1 MEMLQVIGEKIL
13 TFLNAII
20 SFGNTYIGTYLLIVL
35 LLIAGFYFTFKLK
48 FVQFRM

>member
-20 SFGNTYIGTYLLIVL
+20 SFGNMEKFHLSRRFVL
-35 LLIAGFYFTFKLK
+35 VLPHVLEQEILQGLP
-48 FVQFRM
+48 